1 MPRKPLPVGT
11 WGKIRRQKLGPSRF
25 AARARFRDFDGI
37 TRDVQ
42 ARDATAAAAEHALL
56 EALRDRA
63 APTGDDVTPDTRLTK
78 LADLWLDEITTEGR
92 ITQQTID
99 DYEQSVHSVILPA
112 LGGLRIRE
120 ARVSRIDRFFK
131 TIAATHPSKA
141 RIARTVLNQMI
152 GMAVRHDA
160 LAVNPVRDI
169 GRLPKKRRRVRAI
182 DIGDLHKVRAAI
194 RRWQT
199 GRPGRP
205 GPRHTDDLADIV
217 EMLLA
222 TGGRIGEVLAFRWID
237 LDLTA
242 QPATATFSGTLVY
255 IKGMG
260 TVRQPWT
267 KSDAGY
273 RTVLLPAFALTML
286 QRRRAK
292 AGDDLEAGVFLSRRG
307 TWLPP
312 HNIRRQWR
320 EARRGTGLEWV
331 TPHTFRKT
339 VATLLDRE
347 ANTKAA
353 ASQLGHN
360 SEDITTTYY
369 VEKARVAPDMTKI
382 LAALGDGEPRRRREC
397 EGLEVAER
405 TLVGNENEPD

>member
-1 MPRKPLPVGT
+1 MIV
-11 WGKIRRQKLGPSRF
+11 
-25 AARARFRDFDGI
+25 
-37 TRDVQ
+37 
-42 ARDATAAAAEHALL
+42 
-56 EALRDRA
+56 
-63 APTGDDVTPDTRLTK
+63 
-78 LADLWLDEITTEGR
+78 
-92 ITQQTID
+92 
-99 DYEQSVHSVILPA
+99 PA

-131 TIAATHPSKA
+131 TIAATHPGKA

-160 LAVNPVRDI
+160 LAANPVRDI
-169 GRLPKKRRRVRAI
+169 GRLPRKRRRARAI
-182 DIGDLHKVRAAI
+182 DIDDLHKVRTAI
-194 RRWQT
+194 RKWQT

-205 GPRHTDDLADIV
+205 GPRHTNDLADIV

-237 LDLTA
+237 LDLDLTA

-255 IKGMG
+255 IKGKG

-273 RTVLLPAFALTML
+273 RTVLLPEFALEML
-286 QRRRAK
+286 RRRQAN
-292 AGDDLEAGVFLSRRG
+292 AGDDPEAGVFLSRRG

-312 HNIRRQWR
+312 HNVRRQWR
-320 EARRGTGLEWV
+320 EARRGTGLDWV

-339 VATLLDRE
+339 VATLLDRK
-347 ANTKAA
+347 ANTKSAA
-353 ASQLGHN
+353 TQLGHN

-369 VEKARVAPDMTKI
+369 VEKARVAPGHDRH
-382 LAALGDGEPRRRREC
+382 PRRARRQPNP
-397 EGLEVAER
+397 AER
-405 TLVGNENEPD
+405 